1 MKYLIRTFGC
11 QMNQHD
17 SEFCAALLEK
27 LNYEPTENLEEAD
40 IVVVN
45 TCSVRDSAEKKIM
58 GYIDSLILRKRKHPS
73 LKVAVIGCMTSKQ
86 EAVEALLKKRS
97 HIDLVLG
104 TRSLDQLPYFLEKL
118 DHEDGPFVSFDLED
132 NIPEGRIHRRTEDF
146 RAFLTIMYGCDNFCS
161 YCIVP
166 HVRGREKSRNL
177 QDILKEAK
185 DLVADG
191 VKEIT
196 LLGQNVNSYGK
207 GLEEGADFARLLREM
222 EKTDGLERV
231 RYMTSHPK
239 DFSDDIIEA
248 IYDSQKVCRHF
259 HLPFQSGSSHILKKM
274 NRHYTKEYYID
285 LIEKIKNRFDDAVF
299 TTDIIV
305 GFPNE
310 SEADFMDT
318 VDLLKRLEFD
328 LAYTFLYSPRRGTPA
343 AEYGAQI
350 PESVK
355 KERLLYLMEIQNE
368 ISLRKNQ
375 EMIGKNYLV
384 LGEGASR
391 TNAGVQSGR
400 TEGNKL
406 VHFIS
411 DENQRGKLVNVTIES
426 ANTWSLKGH
435 LI

>member
-1 MKYLIRTFGC
+1 
-11 QMNQHD
+11 
-17 SEFCAALLEK
+17 
-27 LNYEPTENLEEAD
+27 
-40 IVVVN
+40 
-45 TCSVRDSAEKKIM
+45 
-58 GYIDSLILRKRKHPS
+58 
-73 LKVAVIGCMTSKQ
+73 
-86 EAVEALLKKRS
+86 
-97 HIDLVLG
+97 
-104 TRSLDQLPYFLEKL
+104 
-118 DHEDGPFVSFDLED
+118 
-132 NIPEGRIHRRTEDF
+132 
-146 RAFLTIMYGCDNFCS
+146 
-161 YCIVP
+161 
-166 HVRGREKSRNL
+166 
-177 QDILKEAK
+177 
-185 DLVADG
+185 
-191 VKEIT
+191 
-196 LLGQNVNSYGK
+196 
-207 GLEEGADFARLLREM
+207 M

-305 GFPNE
+305 GFPDE